1 MVNFDSALPGTA
13 AEAWAADGRLATI
26 PPLELGVGD
35 RVIVVAAH
43 PDDETLGAGGL
54 ISECSLQ
61 GIPVQIVIVTD
72 GAASHT
78 TSTSDERD
86 ALVATRAREARA
98 ALQILAPESSVTF
111 LGFADGGVRERREQ
125 LYDALATVV
134 ENAPGT
140 TVLVAPWRGD
150 GHRDHRV
157 VGEACAS
164 LAAALDIRLM
174 EYPIWMWHWSTPD
187 NAVTPWSA
195 FDSLALRPQ
204 SVAAKRRAIAEYSS
218 QTTAGIAGAE
228 GGGEPVLHPRFLRN
242 FGRTTEVF
250 VTRPIAAPVLA
261 PAQDPQDTQ
270 VSAVWA
276 AAAAPAPVASPAP
289 VSRSA
294 PVSPAAPAP
303 TSSPAPAPASPSASA
318 VGSVPSIWSTLA
330 AGRPHRPT
338 PGGASGYVSGPA
350 AGSVSSQRSGS
361 AAGSEPRAQ
370 AGSTSGAA
378 SGSGRASGS
387 STASGSGSASGS
399 GTDAPTGTPAMNE
412 AYFDE
417 RYARRDDPWG
427 FETRWYESRKRALTL
442 AALPAEKYE
451 STLEIGC
458 SIGVLTELLA
468 ARSAAVLAVD
478 ISQQA
483 VDRARARLRQ
493 QAHVTVERADVGR
506 RFPQRHF
513 DLIVLSEVGYYF
525 DPDDLDTLLDNIEN
539 GLGPTGTLVMCHWRH
554 PVDDYPL
561 TGDEVHQVAR
571 TRPGLHRLAAHVEED
586 FILEVFSHDP
596 RSVAERTGLR

>member
-61 GIPVQIVIVTD
+61 GIPVQTVIVTD

-78 TSTSDERD
+78 TSTSAERD
-86 ALVATRAREARA
+86 ALVSTRAREARA
-98 ALQILAPESSVTF
+98 ALQILAPESAVTF
-111 LGFADGGVRERREQ
+111 LNFPDGGVRERSEQ
-125 LYDALATVV
+125 LYDALAALV

-140 TVLVAPWRGD
+140 TVIVAPWRGD

-164 LAAALDIRLM
+164 LAAARDIRLM

-187 NAVTPWSA
+187 NAVTPWNA

-218 QTTAGIAGAE
+218 QTSAGAADAE

-250 VTRPIAAPVLA
+250 VTRPVLA
-261 PAQDPQDTQ
+261 PALTPEQLEAEASRSTANMTPGSAPESTLGFAASAASATSDT
-270 VSAVWA
+270 AERD
-276 AAAAPAPVASPAP
+276 PAP
-289 VSRSA
+289 VSRFA
-294 PVSPAAPAP
+294 PSTST
-303 TSSPAPAPASPSASA
+303 TSSSVIPS
-318 VGSVPSIWSTLA
+318 GD
-330 AGRPHRPT
+330 
-338 PGGASGYVSGPA
+338 
-350 AGSVSSQRSGS
+350 
-361 AAGSEPRAQ
+361 
-370 AGSTSGAA
+370 
-378 SGSGRASGS
+378 S
-387 STASGSGSASGS
+387 STGS
-399 GTDAPTGTPAMNE
+399 PAMNE

-442 AALPAEKYE
+442 AALPAEKYD
-451 STLEIGC
+451 SALEIGC
-458 SIGVLTELLA
+458 SIGVLTEQLA
-468 ARSAAVLAVD
+468 ARCASILAVD

-483 VDRARARLRQ
+483 VDRARARLRS

-506 RFPQRHF
+506 RFPERHF
-513 DLIVLSEVGYYF
+513 DLVMLSEVGYYF
-525 DPDDLDTLLDNIEN
+525 DPDGLDTLLERIEN
-539 GLGPTGTLVMCHWRH
+539 SLGPTGTLVMCHWRH

-561 TGDEVHQVAR
+561 TGDEVHQAAR
-571 TRPGLHRLAAHVEED
+571 TRPGLRRLAAHVEED

>member
-61 GIPVQIVIVTD
+61 GIPVQTVIVTD

-78 TSTSDERD
+78 TSTSAEKE
-86 ALVATRAREARA
+86 ALVATREREARA
-98 ALQILAPESSVTF
+98 ALQILAPESAVTF
-111 LGFADGGVRERREQ
+111 LNFPDGGVRERSEQ
-125 LYDALATVV
+125 LYDALATLV

-164 LAAALDIRLM
+164 LAAARDIRLM

-218 QTTAGIAGAE
+218 QTSASAADAE

-250 VTRPIAAPVLA
+250 VTRPVLA
-261 PAQDPQDTQ
+261 PALTPEQLD
-270 VSAVWA
+270 AEG
-276 AAAAPAPVASPAP
+276 
-289 VSRSA
+289 SRA
-294 PVSPAAPAP
+294 
-303 TSSPAPAPASPSASA
+303 
-318 VGSVPSIWSTLA
+318 
-330 AGRPHRPT
+330 
-338 PGGASGYVSGPA
+338 A
-350 AGSVSSQRSGS
+350 AGSPTGPIGS
-361 AAGSEPRAQ
+361 ATVSA
-370 AGSTSGAA
+370 STSATSAA
-378 SGSGRASGS
+378 ADETPEQDTVAVSRFAP
-387 STASGSGSASGS
+387 STSTTHSVNLPGDSVTAA
-399 GTDAPTGTPAMNE
+399 PAMNE

-442 AALPAEKYE
+442 AALPAEKYD
-451 STLEIGC
+451 SALEIGC
-458 SIGVLTELLA
+458 SIGVLTEQLA
-468 ARSAAVLAVD
+468 ARCASILAVD

-513 DLIVLSEVGYYF
+513 DLIMLSEVGYYF
-525 DPDDLDTLLDNIEN
+525 DPDGLDTLLERIEN
-539 GLGPTGTLVMCHWRH
+539 SLGPTGTLVMCHWRH

-561 TGDEVHQVAR
+561 TGDEVHQAAR
-571 TRPGLHRLAAHVEED
+571 TRPGLRRLAAHVEED

>member
-35 RVIVVAAH
+35 RVVVIAAH

-61 GIPVQIVIVTD
+61 GIPVQVVIVTD
-72 GAASHT
+72 GAASHA
-78 TSTSDERD
+78 TSTSSEKEQ
-86 ALVATRAREARA
+86 LVATREREARA
-98 ALQILAPESSVTF
+98 ALQILAPESAVTF
-111 LGFADGGVRERREQ
+111 LGFPDGGVRERSEE
-125 LYDALATVV
+125 LYDALATLV
-134 ENAPGT
+134 ENAPVT

-157 VGEACAS
+157 VGEATAS
-164 LAAALDIRLM
+164 LAAARDIRLM

-204 SVAAKRRAIAEYSS
+204 SVAAKRRAIAQYSS
-218 QTTAGIAGAE
+218 QTTAGAADAE

-250 VTRPIAAPVLA
+250 VTRPVTLPVPASELPDTAVAPQYATPAPDTQREPSTSPSQSPSRPPSPSSSQPPSPPFTTVRSAAPVIA
-261 PAQDPQDTQ
+261 T
-270 VSAVWA
+270 
-276 AAAAPAPVASPAP
+276 
-289 VSRSA
+289 
-294 PVSPAAPAP
+294 
-303 TSSPAPAPASPSASA
+303 PASGNAQNHDDKP
-318 VGSVPSIWSTLA
+318 
-330 AGRPHRPT
+330 PT
-338 PGGASGYVSGPA
+338 MS
-350 AGSVSSQRSGS
+350 
-361 AAGSEPRAQ
+361 
-370 AGSTSGAA
+370 
-378 SGSGRASGS
+378 
-387 STASGSGSASGS
+387 
-399 GTDAPTGTPAMNE
+399 E

-442 AALPAEKYE
+442 AALPAEKYD
-451 STLEIGC
+451 SAFEIGC
-458 SIGVLTELLA
+458 SIGVLTEQLA
-468 ARSAAVLAVD
+468 ARCASILAVD

-483 VDRARARLRQ
+483 VDRARVRLHQ

-506 RFPQRHF
+506 RFPDRHF
-513 DLIVLSEVGYYF
+513 DLIMLSEVGYYF
-525 DPDDLDTLLDNIEN
+525 DLDGLDDLLDHIEN

-561 TGDEVHQVAR
+561 TGDEVHHAAR
-571 TRPGLHRLAAHVEED
+571 SRPGLHRIAAHVEED